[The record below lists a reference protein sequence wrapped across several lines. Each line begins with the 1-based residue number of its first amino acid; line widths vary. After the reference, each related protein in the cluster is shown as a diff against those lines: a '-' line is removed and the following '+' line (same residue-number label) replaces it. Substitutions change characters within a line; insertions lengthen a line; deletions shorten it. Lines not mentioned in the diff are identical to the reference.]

1 MRRPGRRGGRQLALQ
16 RRLVAGDRP
25 ECWDLRWLP
34 VCSSTETVLEEW
46 LRETPDLK
54 LQRPRAVL
62 ARHQRHGIGQRG
74 RVWSAPP
81 GGIWLSAAMPWPDQ
95 ARGGAGLIGLALAL
109 SLSQRLER
117 HGVPVRIKWPND
129 LLVDGRKLAGLLPRL
144 VHRGNRLRLVRC
156 GVGLNVCNTVPAG
169 GIALAELL
177 PAAAATPDAWVVEL
191 LRALEHCR
199 VLAAQSPAWL
209 AQVEAR
215 LWTDHIPCG
224 DGGDPWVIEGLSPV
238 GGLQLRR
245 GDQCSEWIRWP

>member
-16 RRLVAGDRP
+16 RRLVAADRP

-46 LRETPDLK
+46 LRETPDLQ

-117 HGVPVRIKWPND
+117 HGVLVRIKWPND

-191 LRALEHCR
+191 LRALEQCS

-215 LWTDHIPCG
+215 LWTDHIPSG
-224 DGGDPWVIEGLSPV
+224 DGGDPWAIEGLSPV
-238 GGLQLRR
+238 GGLRLRR

>member
-16 RRLVAGDRP
+16 RRLVAADRP
-25 ECWDLRWLP
+25 ECWDLRWVP
-34 VCSSTETVLEEW
+34 VCSSTEAVLAEW
-46 LRETPDLK
+46 LREASD
-54 LQRPRAVL
+54 LQRPRALL
-62 ARHQRHGIGQRG
+62 ARHQRYGFGQRG

-81 GGIWLSAAMPWPDQ
+81 GGIWLSAVMSWPDQ

-156 GVGLNVCNTVPAG
+156 GVGLNVCNNVPAG
-169 GIALAELL
+169 GIALGDLL
-177 PAAAATPDAWVVEL
+177 PAAAARPDAWVVEL
-191 LRALEHCR
+191 LRALEECR

-215 LWTDHIPCG
+215 LWMNHVRSG
-224 DGGDPWVIEGLSPV
+224 DGGDPWTIEGLSSA

-245 GDQCSEWIRWP
+245 GDQCTEWIRWP